1 MTYIQTLFNKLFKKS
16 IEQLNLFWAPTN
28 KMLFDYEKIKKN
40 YKLYNKNNKDIFDIL
55 NSINKYIQDRK
66 KMKAISIV
74 VSENLK
80 EDIVNYIIIK
90 NLMELCDR
98 FAKDKYF
105 SLNLVEYH
113 TWLSTLPTFSN
124 NKIFIIDLR
133 NLYLKKEN
141 EQEIFITKLI
151 ELINKR
157 KGSNLYSIV
166 ILDDSLKE
174 IIYPNQY
181 IKNFFENTIIIK

>member
-1 MTYIQTLFNKLFKKS
+1 MTYIQNLFNKLFKKS
-16 IEQLNLFWAPTN
+16 IEQLNLFGAPTN
-28 KMLFDYEKIKKN
+28 KMLFDYEKIKTN

-55 NSINKYIQDRK
+55 DSINRHIKERK
-66 KMKAISIV
+66 NMKAISIV
-74 VSENLK
+74 INEELK
-80 EDIVNYIIIK
+80 EDIVNYITIK
-90 NLMELCDR
+90 FLIELCDR

-105 SLNLVEYH
+105 TLNLIEYH
-113 TWLSTLPTFSN
+113 TWLSTLPTYSN
-124 NKIFIIDLR
+124 NKIFVIDLR

-151 ELINKR
+151 EVINKR
-157 KGSNLYSIV
+157 KSSKLYNIV

-174 IIYPNQY
+174 IISTNQY